1 MNSIPMIQ
9 FIFNVYNNDGSKVEE
24 MKFKPEFESKHK
36 LNYNARPYIRSTD
49 RNNQR
54 YNNGFNPNMNACS
67 TRCFNGFSNRS
78 VKK

>member
-9 FIFNVYNNDGSKVEE
+9 FIFNVYNNENSKVEE
-24 MKFKPEFESKHK
+24 MKFKPEFESKSK
-36 LNYNARPYIRSTD
+36 LNYNARPYVRSTD
-49 RNNQR
+49 RSNQR
-54 YNNGFNPNMNACS
+54 YNNGFNLNMNACS